1 VALHHGVD
9 MPIVDAVYRVLYQR
23 MPLRDAVLSLLSRE
37 AGAE

>member
-1 VALHHGVD
+1 